1 MNRSL
6 VRAGYKLVNNAL
18 YPQIASDYERM
29 FRVMKSLPCDIF
41 LGAHGDY
48 YGMEAKFARMKDGGP
63 NPFIDPEGY
72 KSYIAE
78 REQTFL
84 AELAKQ
90 TAPAR

>member
-1 MNRSL
+1 
-6 VRAGYKLVNNAL
+6 
-18 YPQIASDYERM
+18 
-29 FRVMKSLPCDIF
+29 
-41 LGAHGDY
+41 
-48 YGMEAKFARMKDGGP
+48 MEAKFARMKDGGP

-90 TAPAR
+90 TAAAR